1 MIKIVGRLRALPRL
15 ATAAMLLCLAAVTA
29 APAADPIRIGF
40 SVALT
45 GAVAPNGK
53 QVLLAIQVWK
63 DGHQRQGRVA
73 RTACRT
79 RLLRRSEQSIAHS
92 GHLHQAD

>member
-15 ATAAMLLCLAAVTA
+15 AAAAMLLCLAAVTA

-40 SVALT
+40 RVALT

-63 DGHQRQGRVA
+63 V
-73 RTACRT
+73 
-79 RLLRRSEQSIAHS
+79 
-92 GHLHQAD
+92 